1 MIVNKGDLMIRTVIA
16 LILCGAPLLPAAGMQ
31 PSLEAVKAKNFIA
44 VFPED
49 ALGARSLPS
58 VPPVLLTH
66 GPAATSV
73 GVVHTSI
80 SNLNVDAA
88 LLLDATYQ
96 LGDQWGKEAVTPDS
110 LSKESAIFQR
120 AAKATTRY
128 GGGTAFYLGKFN
140 GQHMMA
146 TNNHVMGAM
155 GCSGRK
161 AEFVL
166 LGKSFPCEKSYG
178 NWKEIDLAL
187 FSIRVSA
194 EEEAALSG
202 LGRNFAYDAAIYPG
216 QELLTIGFGIA
227 NNQRRRMVANQ
238 DSDCKV
244 FSGRNEFRKLADPDR
259 LNPGPDKVW
268 SFANGCDISHGDSG
282 SSYVDRKTG
291 EVLGI
296 VWTGRIPKSPQVGSS
311 QYLSEMLR
319 SRSEE
324 IWVEL
329 SYTVPAAS
337 IRNVLSSFLA
347 SGSLAP
353 DEAATLGA
361 IVGDGGVPVAF
372 R

>member
-1 MIVNKGDLMIRTVIA
+1 MIRIIVAFT
-16 LILCGAPLLPAAGMQ
+16 LCGAPLPATAGTH
-31 PSLEAVKAKNFIA
+31 PSLEAVKAGGFPSFSLREA
-44 VFPED
+44 FTAPSPSSVAPVFLRNT
-49 ALGARSLPS
+49 AASS
-58 VPPVLLTH
+58 VH
-66 GPAATSV
+66 A
-73 GVVHTSI
+73 VHTSI
-80 SNLNVDAA
+80 SNQDAA
-88 LLLDATYQ
+88 AGVELNETYQ
-96 LGDQWGKEAVTPDS
+96 LGDQWGKAPVTPES
-110 LSKESAIFQR
+110 LSKESAVFQR
-120 AAKATTRY
+120 AAKATTRF
-128 GGGTAFYLGKFN
+128 GGGTAFYIGKFN
-140 GQHMMA
+140 GHHMMA
-146 TNNHVMGAM
+146 TNNHVMKSM

-166 LGKSFPCEKSYG
+166 LERSFPCEKTYG
-178 NWKEIDLAL
+178 SWKEVDLAL
-187 FSIRVSA
+187 FSIKVSA
-194 EEEAALSG
+194 EEEAVLSG

-227 NNQRRRMVANQ
+227 DNQRRRMVANQ

-291 EVLGI
+291 DVLGI

-311 QYLSEMLR
+311 QYLAEMLR
-319 SRSEE
+319 AQSEE

-337 IRNVLSSFLA
+337 IRSVLSAFLEA
-347 SGSLAP
+347 GSSSP

-361 IVGDGGVPVAF
+361 IVGDGGDAVAS